1 MSRILKRPMFRKGGN
16 VGTGIMTGIVDRD
29 NLKEGT
35 IPTIGELR
43 APIEKELLEAA
54 EYKSVDPL
62 TKFLLTFGPAYGSA
76 TGPGGGV
83 ARALQAAQKPLA
95 EMLADKEQQEK
106 FKRDV
111 RISATKSA
119 MEKQSDLE
127 KRAQEEKMFGK
138 ETERMF
144 SLQGKEFEQAK
155 TMFNLRSDFEQDQA
169 ALSRSLQM
177 DIAKLNNIAK
187 SKDTDKRIAAE
198 ADSLAKKLQNNL
210 DMIQAERDYTSNIDN
225 QINEEALIL
234 SKEQGIPI
242 QEATNQETWRLK
254 TTTEL
259 MKKGFD
265 VGDEFITDVSKLKDF
280 GKKQGKKGTNEGK
293 IYYNPRGDR
302 YYQLKGLTLVPFDIE
317 SFKAL
322 TPEVEQKEE
331 IKVKEKEIAK
341 PFGKKEYE
349 ESIKAGT
356 DYLTKDVD
364 MQNIAPENIIR
375 PFQRTDLAEGTRP
388 VSIYEEYLR
397 DYRNR

>member
-1 MSRILKRPMFRKGGN
+1 
-16 VGTGIMTGIVDRD
+16 
-29 NLKEGT
+29 
-35 IPTIGELR
+35 
-43 APIEKELLEAA
+43 
-54 EYKSVDPL
+54 
-62 TKFLLTFGPAYGSA
+62 
-76 TGPGGGV
+76 
-83 ARALQAAQKPLA
+83 
-95 EMLADKEQQEK
+95 
-106 FKRDV
+106 
-111 RISATKSA
+111 
-119 MEKQSDLE
+119 
-127 KRAQEEKMFGK
+127 
-138 ETERMF
+138 
-144 SLQGKEFEQAK
+144 
-155 TMFNLRSDFEQDQA
+155 MFNLRSDFEQDQA

-210 DMIQAERDYTSNIDN
+210 DIIQAERDFTSNIDN

-265 VGDEFITDVSKLKDF
+265 VADEFITDTSVSKLESF

-302 YYQLKGLTLVPFDIE
+302 YYQLKNKTLVPFDIE

-331 IKVKEKEIAK
+331 IKVKEEEIAK

-349 ESIKAGT
+349 ESIQAGT
-356 DYLTKDVD
+356 DYLTKNVD
-364 MQNIAPENIIR
+364 MQNIAPDNIIR
-375 PFQRTDLAEGTRP
+375 PFKRTGLAEGTRP